1 MYQRKKRL
9 AIDEYVGGVL
19 NGDKIVL
26 SKAITLV
33 ESTLESDH
41 LLAEQVIEKIL
52 PHTGNSIRIG
62 ITGVPGVGKS
72 TFIESFGKLVT
83 SKNKKL
89 AVLAIDP
96 SSQRSK
102 GSILGDKTRMANLS
116 VDPLAYIRPSA
127 SGSSLG
133 GVSTKTRE
141 TMLLCEAAGFDV
153 IFIETVGVGQSE
165 TTVKGMVDFFLLL
178 MLAGAGDELQGIKKG
193 IMEMADA
200 IAITKADG
208 DNRPK
213 CERAQREYKNALHL
227 FPPSESGWYP
237 DVLTCSA
244 VESDGLNDV
253 WSVIEKFAHEMKE
266 KDYFLRNRQ
275 YQNVEWMHDI
285 ILYSLKHKFYTNP
298 SINQSINFL
307 EKEIKEKKIPAISAA
322 RKLLQDYHKS

>member
-9 AIDEYVGGVL
+9 PVASYVDGVL
-19 NGDKIVL
+19 SGDKIIL

-33 ESTLESDH
+33 ESTLEEDH
-41 LLAEQVIEKIL
+41 ILAEKVLEQLL

-72 TFIESFGKLVT
+72 TFIESFGKLIT
-83 SKNKKL
+83 SLNKKL

-102 GSILGDKTRMANLS
+102 GSILGDKTRMSTLA

-127 SGSSLG
+127 SGNSLG

-141 TMLLCEAAGFDV
+141 TMLLCEAAGFEI

-193 IMEMADA
+193 IMEMADT

-208 DNRPK
+208 DNKAP
-213 CERAQREYKNALHL
+213 CDRACREYKNALHL
-227 FPPSESGWYP
+227 FPPTESGWYP
-237 DVLTCSA
+237 KVLTCSA
-244 VESDGLNDV
+244 VTKEGLGSI
-253 WSVIEKFAHEMKE
+253 WEVIKDFKKDMSEKNF
-266 KDYFLRNRQ
+266 FIRNRQ
-275 YQNVEWMHDI
+275 YQNVQWMHDI
-285 ILYSLKHKFYTNP
+285 IFYSLKQKFY
-298 SINQSINFL
+298 SNQSISNSIQSL
-307 EKEIKEKKIPAISAA
+307 EKEIRNSQIPAISAA
-322 RKLLQDYHKS
+322 RNLLQQYYNS